1 MDLSITWTPRQKEG
15 RRWNSSWNFSLYNL
29 YGRRN
34 MWALRLRR
42 DPDDPTRQRA
52 YNFYFFRWVPA
63 LTYNFSF

>member
-1 MDLSITWTPRQKEG
+1 
-15 RRWNSSWNFSLYNL
+15 
-29 YGRRN
+29 